1 VSAVTIIVFI
11 DYKDGTHLHRFTT
24 RATAPMGLLAVV
36 RKVVTA
42 PMRLIEKVRG
52 HGSGGSEAGRW
63 LLVGLGNPG
72 SRFEGTR
79 HNAGFDVLDILAR
92 TEGISWTDASRHRAK
107 VGVGKIAGVPVL
119 LAKPQTYMNLSGE
132 SVRSLCRWYKIPNS
146 NLLVVYDDLD
156 TAVGAIKL
164 KGKGGHGG
172 HNGIRNIID
181 EVCGDKVFARLKF
194 GIGRPKGGVEVYDHV
209 LTRFGGEETTELES
223 KGTWTKACD
232 AVRAVLMD
240 GLDKAMSGVNTEHK
254 APKPAKPKQPKQAKK
269 PKPAAAA
276 VPPSQ
281 ANEGDAPVVT
291 VGMTVQD
298 DKVKVELAQRVP
310 TEEK

>member
-1 VSAVTIIVFI
+1 
-11 DYKDGTHLHRFTT
+11 
-24 RATAPMGLLAVV
+24 MV

-42 PMRLIEKVRG
+42 PMRLIERVRG
-52 HGSGGSEAGRW
+52 HGSAGAGVAEPGRW

-92 TEGISWTDASRHRAK
+92 TEGISWTDAARHRAK

-181 EVCGDKVFARLKF
+181 EVCGDKVFARVKF
-194 GIGRPKGGVEVYDHV
+194 GIGRPKPGVEVYDHV
-209 LTRFGGEETTELES
+209 LTKFGDDEATELES
-223 KGTWTKACD
+223 KGTWAKACD
-232 AVRAVLMD
+232 AVRGVLVD
-240 GLDKAMSGVNTEHK
+240 GLDKAMSAVNTEHK
-254 APKPAKPKQPKQAKK
+254 APKQPKAPKQSKEPKES
-269 PKPAAAA
+269 PAAA
-276 VPPSQ
+276 
-281 ANEGDAPVVT
+281 ANEGDAPAVT
-291 VGMTVQD
+291 VDTNVRDGAE
-298 DKVKVELAQRVP
+298 KVEMDSTPL
-310 TEEK
+310 

>member
-1 VSAVTIIVFI
+1 MRFCLWLEV
-11 DYKDGTHLHRFTT
+11 KDRQCWRGSWP
-24 RATAPMGLLAVV
+24 RAPAPMGLLAVV

-42 PMRLIEKVRG
+42 PMRLIERVRG
-52 HGSGGSEAGRW
+52 HGSAGAGVAEPGRW

-92 TEGISWTDASRHRAK
+92 TEGISWTDAARHRAK

-181 EVCGDKVFARLKF
+181 EVCGDKVFARVKF
-194 GIGRPKGGVEVYDHV
+194 GIGRPKPGVEVYDHV
-209 LTRFGGEETTELES
+209 LTKFGDDEATELES
-223 KGTWTKACD
+223 KGTWAKACD
-232 AVRAVLMD
+232 AVRGVLVD
-240 GLDKAMSGVNTEHK
+240 GLDKAMSAVNTEHK
-254 APKPAKPKQPKQAKK
+254 APKQPKAPKQSKEPKES
-269 PKPAAAA
+269 PAAA
-276 VPPSQ
+276 
-281 ANEGDAPVVT
+281 ANEGDAPAVT
-291 VGMTVQD
+291 VDTNVRDGAE
-298 DKVKVELAQRVP
+298 KVEMDSTPL
-310 TEEK
+310 

>member
-1 VSAVTIIVFI
+1 
-11 DYKDGTHLHRFTT
+11 
-24 RATAPMGLLAVV
+24 MGLLAVV

-269 PKPAAAA
+269 LKPAVAA

-291 VGMTVQD
+291 VGMTVED

>member
-1 VSAVTIIVFI
+1 
-11 DYKDGTHLHRFTT
+11 
-24 RATAPMGLLAVV
+24 MGLLAVV

-194 GIGRPKGGVEVYDHV
+194 GIGRPKGGVEVYDHAYQV
-209 LTRFGGEETTELES
+209 RGRGDDGAGEQGDVDQGVRRSEGGSHGWAGQGDVGGQHRAQGTQTRE
-223 KGTWTKACD
+223 A
-232 AVRAVLMD
+232 
-240 GLDKAMSGVNTEHK
+240 
-254 APKPAKPKQPKQAKK
+254 
-269 PKPAAAA
+269 
-276 VPPSQ
+276 
-281 ANEGDAPVVT
+281 
-291 VGMTVQD
+291 
-298 DKVKVELAQRVP
+298 
-310 TEEK
+310 